1 MTASI
6 SDVKISGVTMIRHP
20 GDFIIDPIG
29 HFIKLTTEIFPLW
42 PPRMCKE
49 SLCPAVSCGAPRA
62 TLCHHTIVHIG
73 KHCGTLSRGGV
84 WAKHNPVAR
93 PSIIPHY
100 SYISINI
107 FLRSWIFVHDQIHS
121 NPWINPP
128 RVRSKEKKLFKASC
142 KILKYSHS
150 ENRNIRHQTLLI
162 INR

>member
-1 MTASI
+1 MYFWTDEEVTASI

-84 WAKHNPVAR
+84 
-93 PSIIPHY
+93 
-100 SYISINI
+100 
-107 FLRSWIFVHDQIHS
+107 
-121 NPWINPP
+121 
-128 RVRSKEKKLFKASC
+128 
-142 KILKYSHS
+142 
-150 ENRNIRHQTLLI
+150 
-162 INR
+162 

>member
-49 SLCPAVSCGAPRA
+49 SLCPAVSCAAPRA

-128 RVRSKEKKLFKASC
+128 RERSKEKKLFKASC

-150 ENRNIRHQTLLI
+150 ENRNIRHQRLLI
-162 INR
+162 INL

>member
-49 SLCPAVSCGAPRA
+49 SLCPAVSCGALWA

-121 NPWINPP
+121 NPWINPL
-128 RVRSKEKKLFKASC
+128 RERSKEKKLFNACC
-142 KILKYSHS
+142 KILNTVSLGT
-150 ENRNIRHQTLLI
+150 ETLDTK
-162 INR
+162 RCW